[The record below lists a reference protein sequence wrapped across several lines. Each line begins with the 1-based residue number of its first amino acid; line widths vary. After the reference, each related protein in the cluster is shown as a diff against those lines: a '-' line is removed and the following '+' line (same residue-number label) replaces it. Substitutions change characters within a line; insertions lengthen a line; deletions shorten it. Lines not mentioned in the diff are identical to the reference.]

1 MLKYVNKGLD
11 NTELKISEKYR
22 QIWKIIKQFL
32 EIKNVIKSKNRKL
45 SEVENM
51 ISKLLVLRKLPRKQ

>member
-22 QIWKIIKQFL
+22 QIWKIIIQFL